1 MTPPSGALGPIAD
14 AGDPFARILEGI
26 ADARVDDAASARER
40 AQWVIRRAEE
50 DATLAGALVD
60 LAERRAPVRLQLRG
74 GREIVGTP
82 VALGRDCVA
91 VATAAGQ
98 AFVRLRHLIAVRNG
112 PHQGFVPSGTPVG
125 APHPLARTLHDMVCD
140 ATAERLD
147 VHVLLDDGRDVRGTL
162 RAMGVDVLTLREIN
176 APEATVLVSF
186 DAVAAVTLRTD
197 R

>member
-1 MTPPSGALGPIAD
+1 MTPSSGALDPIAD
-14 AGDPFARILEGI
+14 AGDPFAGILEGI

-40 AQWVIRRAEE
+40 AQWVTRRAEE
-50 DATLAGALVD
+50 DATFAGALVD
-60 LAERRAPVRLQLRG
+60 LAERHAPVRLQLRG

-82 VALGRDCVA
+82 LAMGRDCVA

-98 AFVRLRHLIAVRNG
+98 AFVRLVHLSAIRSG
-112 PHQGFVPSGTPVG
+112 PRQGFVPSGTPVG
-125 APHPLARTLHDMVCD
+125 TPHPITRTLHDVVCD
-140 ATAERLD
+140 ATAERLE

-186 DAVAAVTLRTD
+186 DAVAAVTLLTD